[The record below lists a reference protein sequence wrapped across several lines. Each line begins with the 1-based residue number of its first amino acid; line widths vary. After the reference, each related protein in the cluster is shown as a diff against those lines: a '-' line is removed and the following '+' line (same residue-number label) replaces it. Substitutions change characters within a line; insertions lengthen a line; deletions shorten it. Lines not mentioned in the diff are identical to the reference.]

1 MHGWVVIWHGTLLLA
16 QSWVDVGDATPLH
29 VLVHVAGVVT
39 RPLPHVDEHGLEVPI
54 WHWKVRQH
62 GSVGH
67 GIAEFWHAPGQSVGE
82 TGVLGAT
89 PCVVSRHWHWFVCEP
104 DTPHVCVPHEP
115 ITCVSISSCI
125 GKCKR
130 PPRAYHALGPRHSLA
145 PQVLAHSRA
154 GSTWHE
160 HW

>member
-1 MHGWVVIWHGTLLLA
+1 
-16 QSWVDVGDATPLH
+16 
-29 VLVHVAGVVT
+29 
-39 RPLPHVDEHGLEVPI
+39 
-54 WHWKVRQH
+54 
-62 GSVGH
+62 
-67 GIAEFWHAPGQSVGE
+67 
-82 TGVLGAT
+82 
-89 PCVVSRHWHWFVCEP
+89 
-104 DTPHVCVPHEP
+104 VPHEP